1 MKSLFVTTGATVPF
15 DPLVELF
22 TDPEILNY
30 LSKELQIT
38 NITIQHGVEAST
50 ELISRLKTISEKELS
65 NEISI
70 ELVPFINDIN
80 TEIQKHD
87 LIISHGGIEILY
99 LFKIL
104 YNTTDTLA
112 NLGTGSILDAL
123 RLKKPLIVVVNPTL
137 LNNHQLDIATALE
150 DQNCLISCSEPT
162 KSRLLDGLKRLP
174 TFHFEPLPTPKPGA
188 LSQIIYSEA
197 GLI

>member
-70 ELVPFINDIN
+70 ELIPFINDIN
-80 TEIQKHD
+80 TEILKHD

-162 KSRLLDGLKRLP
+162 KSKLLDGLKRLP
-174 TFHFEPLPTPKPGA
+174 TFHFKPLPTPKPGA